1 MAMSRFVVTLGLCV
15 SASAIKLFEPGDF
28 NPEDVW
34 VGSACEKVLRTE
46 IDCDKYIFEFTVP
59 EFRGQS
65 SKDLEMADT
74 ICSNRCSDSL
84 RNWYP
89 KLVKECAEEDFMS
102 DTYPTNY
109 WLYIGNSMS
118 SGWNQTCAKDPKT
131 GRYCGEII
139 NEFSK
144 VEDDE
149 EMPLEELCHPCYVK
163 MINMRSTSFA
173 WPSLEDPGGKWWP
186 KQLELVKEKCSGT
199 ESKKDAS
206 YLDEKESAEEE
217 TTSVT
222 PHKTA
227 SADGSG
233 VGPMPTAST
242 SSTEAAV
249 SESAAQGATLE
260 RLWQASMFAVA
271 VQEFVSLW
279 TTVVKETVSV
289 KLEKIA
295 KRMDDFRQAE
305 RSLEMHS
312 RISKL
317 QESLSATSQENDQIQ
332 KQYQRDVKRLRRNI
346 KDLEQELRESKGGNN
361 ITEQKSLA
369 MKFDVE
375 HVFRPK
381 IIHLEQKLKESQDRN
396 NISEG
401 RLSAM
406 RTKLEKLQAQT
417 MSDWLA
423 RNRLEIESKSLK
435 VELINAQKKL
445 DEDTSINEKNRDFDN
460 QIKNL
465 ERKIKQYTVM
475 LEDTAKK
482 ARANEDKVVT
492 ERAAKESM
500 EKRYKAQLTERDGEI
515 SRLKHHRE
523 ELEETVSGLQASI
536 DACWWHRFQ
545 AWKERFRKRNKSG
558 SWISIADGTNE
569 DIGLKTYA

>member
-149 EMPLEELCHPCYVK
+149 EMSLEELCHPCDVK

-249 SESAAQGATLE
+249 PESAAQGATLE

-279 TTVVKETVSV
+279 TTVVEETVSV

-369 MKFDVE
+369 MKFDIE

-406 RTKLEKLQAQT
+406 KTKLEKLQAQT

-492 ERAAKESM
+492 KRAAKESM

-515 SRLKHHRE
+515 SRLKNHRE

>member
-1 MAMSRFVVTLGLCV
+1 
-15 SASAIKLFEPGDF
+15 
-28 NPEDVW
+28 
-34 VGSACEKVLRTE
+34 
-46 IDCDKYIFEFTVP
+46 
-59 EFRGQS
+59 
-65 SKDLEMADT
+65 
-74 ICSNRCSDSL
+74 
-84 RNWYP
+84 
-89 KLVKECAEEDFMS
+89 
-102 DTYPTNY
+102 
-109 WLYIGNSMS
+109 
-118 SGWNQTCAKDPKT
+118 
-131 GRYCGEII
+131 
-139 NEFSK
+139 
-144 VEDDE
+144 
-149 EMPLEELCHPCYVK
+149 
-163 MINMRSTSFA
+163 
-173 WPSLEDPGGKWWP
+173 
-186 KQLELVKEKCSGT
+186 
-199 ESKKDAS
+199 
-206 YLDEKESAEEE
+206 
-217 TTSVT
+217 
-222 PHKTA
+222 
-227 SADGSG
+227 
-233 VGPMPTAST
+233 
-242 SSTEAAV
+242 
-249 SESAAQGATLE
+249 
-260 RLWQASMFAVA
+260 
-271 VQEFVSLW
+271 
-279 TTVVKETVSV
+279 
-289 KLEKIA
+289 
-295 KRMDDFRQAE
+295 
-305 RSLEMHS
+305 MHS

-369 MKFDVE
+369 MKFDIE

-406 RTKLEKLQAQT
+406 RTKLERLQAQT

-515 SRLKHHRE
+515 SRLKNHRE
-523 ELEETVSGLQASI
+523 ELEETVSGLRASI
-536 DACWWHRFQ
+536 HACWWHRFQ

>member
-74 ICSNRCSDSL
+74 ICSDRCSDSL

-186 KQLELVKEKCSGT
+186 KQLKLVKEKCSGT
-199 ESKKDAS
+199 ESKEDSS

-249 SESAAQGATLE
+249 SESAAQRATLE

-271 VQEFVSLW
+271 VQEFVRLW
-279 TTVVKETVSV
+279 TTVVEETVSV
-289 KLEKIA
+289 KLEKMA

-346 KDLEQELRESKGGNN
+346 KDLEQELLESKDRNN

-369 MKFDVE
+369 MRFDIE

-401 RLSAM
+401 RLSDM
-406 RTKLEKLQAQT
+406 RTKFEKLQAQT
-417 MSDWLA
+417 ISDWLA

-500 EKRYKAQLTERDGEI
+500 LKRYKAQLTERDGEI
-515 SRLKHHRE
+515 ARLKNHRE

-536 DACWWHRFQ
+536 DACWWHRFR

>member
-1 MAMSRFVVTLGLCV
+1 MV
-15 SASAIKLFEPGDF
+15 SITWDPA
-28 NPEDVW
+28 DV
-34 VGSACEKVLRTE
+34 LQ
-46 IDCDKYIFEFTVP
+46 I
-59 EFRGQS
+59 
-65 SKDLEMADT
+65 
-74 ICSNRCSDSL
+74 SDH
-84 RNWYP
+84 R
-89 KLVKECAEEDFMS
+89 KC
-102 DTYPTNY
+102 
-109 WLYIGNSMS
+109 IGITTR
-118 SGWNQTCAKDPKT
+118 QT
-131 GRYCGEII
+131 
-139 NEFSK
+139 
-144 VEDDE
+144 
-149 EMPLEELCHPCYVK
+149 
-163 MINMRSTSFA
+163 
-173 WPSLEDPGGKWWP
+173 
-186 KQLELVKEKCSGT
+186 
-199 ESKKDAS
+199 
-206 YLDEKESAEEE
+206 
-217 TTSVT
+217 
-222 PHKTA
+222 
-227 SADGSG
+227 
-233 VGPMPTAST
+233 
-242 SSTEAAV
+242 
-249 SESAAQGATLE
+249 
-260 RLWQASMFAVA
+260 RL
-271 VQEFVSLW
+271 QEFVRLW
-279 TTVVKETVSV
+279 TTVVEETVSV
-289 KLEKIA
+289 KLEKMA
-295 KRMDDFRQAE
+295 KRMDDFRQAK

-346 KDLEQELRESKGGNN
+346 KDLEQELRESKDRNN

-369 MKFDVE
+369 MRFDIE

-401 RLSAM
+401 RLSDM
-406 RTKLEKLQAQT
+406 RTKFEKLQAQT
-417 MSDWLA
+417 ISDWLA

-500 EKRYKAQLTERDGEI
+500 LKRYKAQLTERDGEI
-515 SRLKHHRE
+515 ARLKNHRE

-536 DACWWHRFQ
+536 DACWWHRFR

>member
-173 WPSLEDPGGKWWP
+173 WPSLEAPGGKWWP

-271 VQEFVSLW
+271 GMHCLC
-279 TTVVKETVSV
+279 SV
-289 KLEKIA
+289 WA
-295 KRMDDFRQAE
+295 
-305 RSLEMHS
+305 
-312 RISKL
+312 
-317 QESLSATSQENDQIQ
+317 
-332 KQYQRDVKRLRRNI
+332 
-346 KDLEQELRESKGGNN
+346 
-361 ITEQKSLA
+361 
-369 MKFDVE
+369 
-375 HVFRPK
+375 
-381 IIHLEQKLKESQDRN
+381 
-396 NISEG
+396 
-401 RLSAM
+401 
-406 RTKLEKLQAQT
+406 
-417 MSDWLA
+417 
-423 RNRLEIESKSLK
+423 
-435 VELINAQKKL
+435 
-445 DEDTSINEKNRDFDN
+445 
-460 QIKNL
+460 
-465 ERKIKQYTVM
+465 
-475 LEDTAKK
+475 
-482 ARANEDKVVT
+482 
-492 ERAAKESM
+492 
-500 EKRYKAQLTERDGEI
+500 
-515 SRLKHHRE
+515 
-523 ELEETVSGLQASI
+523 
-536 DACWWHRFQ
+536 
-545 AWKERFRKRNKSG
+545 
-558 SWISIADGTNE
+558 
-569 DIGLKTYA
+569 

>member
-1 MAMSRFVVTLGLCV
+1 MDSITWDPADVLQISDHRQCIGITTRQTRCTSTIKEPRL
-15 SASAIKLFEPGDF
+15 SAIGALLDRMSQ
-28 NPEDVW
+28 N
-34 VGSACEKVLRTE
+34 S
-46 IDCDKYIFEFTVP
+46 P
-59 EFRGQS
+59 EFATRQTLYQLA
-65 SKDLEMADT
+65 DL
-74 ICSNRCSDSL
+74 CLCR
-84 RNWYP
+84 
-89 KLVKECAEEDFMS
+89 
-102 DTYPTNY
+102 TYH
-109 WLYIGNSMS
+109 SH
-118 SGWNQTCAKDPKT
+118 Q
-131 GRYCGEII
+131 
-139 NEFSK
+139 
-144 VEDDE
+144 
-149 EMPLEELCHPCYVK
+149 
-163 MINMRSTSFA
+163 
-173 WPSLEDPGGKWWP
+173 
-186 KQLELVKEKCSGT
+186 
-199 ESKKDAS
+199 
-206 YLDEKESAEEE
+206 
-217 TTSVT
+217 
-222 PHKTA
+222 
-227 SADGSG
+227 
-233 VGPMPTAST
+233 
-242 SSTEAAV
+242 
-249 SESAAQGATLE
+249 
-260 RLWQASMFAVA
+260 

>member
-1 MAMSRFVVTLGLCV
+1 MASITWDPADVLQISDHRQCIGITTRQTRCTSTIKEPRL
-15 SASAIKLFEPGDF
+15 SAIGALLDRMSQ
-28 NPEDVW
+28 N
-34 VGSACEKVLRTE
+34 S
-46 IDCDKYIFEFTVP
+46 P
-59 EFRGQS
+59 EFATRQTLYQLA
-65 SKDLEMADT
+65 DL
-74 ICSNRCSDSL
+74 CLCR
-84 RNWYP
+84 
-89 KLVKECAEEDFMS
+89 
-102 DTYPTNY
+102 TYH
-109 WLYIGNSMS
+109 SH
-118 SGWNQTCAKDPKT
+118 Q
-131 GRYCGEII
+131 
-139 NEFSK
+139 
-144 VEDDE
+144 
-149 EMPLEELCHPCYVK
+149 
-163 MINMRSTSFA
+163 
-173 WPSLEDPGGKWWP
+173 
-186 KQLELVKEKCSGT
+186 
-199 ESKKDAS
+199 
-206 YLDEKESAEEE
+206 
-217 TTSVT
+217 
-222 PHKTA
+222 
-227 SADGSG
+227 
-233 VGPMPTAST
+233 
-242 SSTEAAV
+242 
-249 SESAAQGATLE
+249 
-260 RLWQASMFAVA
+260 

-279 TTVVKETVSV
+279 TTVVEETVSV

-317 QESLSATSQENDQIQ
+317 QESLGATSQENDQIQ

-346 KDLEQELRESKGGNN
+346 KDLEQELRESKDGSN

-369 MKFDVE
+369 MKFDIE
-375 HVFRPK
+375 H
-381 IIHLEQKLKESQDRN
+381 
-396 NISEG
+396 
-401 RLSAM
+401 
-406 RTKLEKLQAQT
+406 
-417 MSDWLA
+417 A

-515 SRLKHHRE
+515 SRLKNHRE

-536 DACWWHRFQ
+536 DACWWHRFR

>member
-1 MAMSRFVVTLGLCV
+1 MASITWDPADVLQISDHRQCIGITTRQSRCTSTIKEPRL
-15 SASAIKLFEPGDF
+15 SAIGALLDRMSQ
-28 NPEDVW
+28 N
-34 VGSACEKVLRTE
+34 S
-46 IDCDKYIFEFTVP
+46 P
-59 EFRGQS
+59 EFATRQTLYQLA
-65 SKDLEMADT
+65 DL
-74 ICSNRCSDSL
+74 CFCR
-84 RNWYP
+84 
-89 KLVKECAEEDFMS
+89 
-102 DTYPTNY
+102 TYH
-109 WLYIGNSMS
+109 SH
-118 SGWNQTCAKDPKT
+118 Q
-131 GRYCGEII
+131 
-139 NEFSK
+139 
-144 VEDDE
+144 
-149 EMPLEELCHPCYVK
+149 
-163 MINMRSTSFA
+163 
-173 WPSLEDPGGKWWP
+173 
-186 KQLELVKEKCSGT
+186 
-199 ESKKDAS
+199 
-206 YLDEKESAEEE
+206 
-217 TTSVT
+217 
-222 PHKTA
+222 
-227 SADGSG
+227 
-233 VGPMPTAST
+233 
-242 SSTEAAV
+242 
-249 SESAAQGATLE
+249 
-260 RLWQASMFAVA
+260 

-279 TTVVKETVSV
+279 TTVVEETVSV

-369 MKFDVE
+369 MKFDIE

-406 RTKLEKLQAQT
+406 KTKLEKLQAQT

-492 ERAAKESM
+492 KRAAKESM

-515 SRLKHHRE
+515 SRLKNHRE

>member
-1 MAMSRFVVTLGLCV
+1 MASITWDPADVLQISDHRQCIGITTRQTRCTSTIKEPRL
-15 SASAIKLFEPGDF
+15 SAIGALLDRMSQ
-28 NPEDVW
+28 N
-34 VGSACEKVLRTE
+34 S
-46 IDCDKYIFEFTVP
+46 P
-59 EFRGQS
+59 EFATRQTLYQLA
-65 SKDLEMADT
+65 DLCLCRT
-74 ICSNRCSDSL
+74 YHSN
-84 RNWYP
+84 
-89 KLVKECAEEDFMS
+89 
-102 DTYPTNY
+102 
-109 WLYIGNSMS
+109 
-118 SGWNQTCAKDPKT
+118 Q
-131 GRYCGEII
+131 
-139 NEFSK
+139 
-144 VEDDE
+144 
-149 EMPLEELCHPCYVK
+149 
-163 MINMRSTSFA
+163 
-173 WPSLEDPGGKWWP
+173 
-186 KQLELVKEKCSGT
+186 
-199 ESKKDAS
+199 
-206 YLDEKESAEEE
+206 
-217 TTSVT
+217 
-222 PHKTA
+222 
-227 SADGSG
+227 
-233 VGPMPTAST
+233 
-242 SSTEAAV
+242 
-249 SESAAQGATLE
+249 
-260 RLWQASMFAVA
+260 

-279 TTVVKETVSV
+279 TSVVEETVSV

-346 KDLEQELRESKGGNN
+346 KDLEQELRESKDGNN

-369 MKFDVE
+369 MKFDIE

-515 SRLKHHRE
+515 SRLKNHRE

-536 DACWWHRFQ
+536 DACWWHRFR